1 MLQPGL
7 LTAILS
13 QYQLPVSGIHGIA
26 HWARVL
32 ENGRRLSEATGA
44 RPLVV
49 ELFAVFHDSRRHNEG
64 WDPGHGLR
72 GAELARRLRAAHI
85 DLQDSDFELLV
96 EACARHTEGGTDGE
110 LTVRV
115 CWDADRLDLERV
127 GIRTD
132 PRRLCTAA
140 ARDPGLLGWAR
151 RRAADRFLPR
161 TVLEE
166 WGIDPDKPGFSV
178 RPSPGG

>member
-1 MLQPGL
+1 MIQREL

-32 ENGRRLSEATGA
+32 ENGRRLWRATGA

-49 ELFAVFHDSRRHNEG
+49 ELFAIFHDSRRINEG
-64 WDPGHGLR
+64 WDPGHGRR
-72 GAELARRLRAAHI
+72 GAVLARRLRATHI
-85 DLQDSDFELLV
+85 DLPDYDFELLI
-96 EACARHTEGGTDGE
+96 EACARHTEGGTGGDI
-110 LTVRV
+110 TVRV

-132 PRRLCTAA
+132 PRRLCTTA
-140 ARDPGLLGWAR
+140 AREPALLEWAA

-161 TVLEE
+161 ALLEE
-166 WGIDPDKPGFSV
+166 WGIDPDQSGFSA
-178 RPSPGG
+178 RP